1 MNDKIYTDRDSI
13 VKKVFLNTLIS
24 FLTIISDPRETYSQC
39 SLSFQKLIFE
49 STCLE
54 NILH

>member
-1 MNDKIYTDRDSI
+1 MNNKIYTDSI
-13 VKKVFLNTLIS
+13 KIQLKKVFLNTLIS
-24 FLTIISDPRETYSQC
+24 FLTIISRENYFQC
-39 SLSFQKLIFE
+39 PLSFQKLIFE